1 MTERFDVI
9 VVGAGHAGCEAAL
22 AAARMGCRTLALAI
36 YLDTVAHMPCS
47 PSVGGIGKGH
57 LVKEIDALGGQMAT
71 VTDQTAI
78 QYRWLNTK
86 KGPAVRGTRTQND
99 KVRYRNLMK
108 HCLEAQEN
116 LELKQS
122 LAESLLVENGR
133 VTGIVDQ
140 LGVCF
145 EAPAVILATGTFLH
159 GLIHIGPAR
168 IPAGR
173 AGEFPSN
180 ALADQLQ
187 GLGFTLGRMK
197 TGTPARIRR
206 GSIDFTQF
214 REQEGD
220 PEPRPFS
227 LLTDGVVLPQVSCFI
242 GKTHA
247 ETHDLVRR
255 HIHLSP
261 LYNGSI
267 TGVSA
272 RYCPSLEDKV
282 IRFPQREFHQIILEP
297 EGLET
302 EEIYAS
308 GTGNSLPYEIQLQ
321 LIHSIPGLESAEV
334 MRPAYAIE
342 YDFIQPTQL
351 LPTLETKLVR
361 GLYLAGQINGTSG
374 YEEAAAQG
382 LWAGINAALRV
393 QKRPPFILDRSEAYM
408 AVLVDD
414 LITKG
419 TNEPYRMFTS
429 RAEHRLLLREDN
441 ADLRLLEKGHALGL
455 QPHSA
460 YRELVERREAMR
472 IELKRLRK
480 TTVHPSEIVNK
491 LLNARGSAL
500 LEEPVSLERLL
511 KRPELGYPDIETFSP
526 PPAPLPK
533 AVRQQVEVECK
544 YEGYLRRQEAEVLKF
559 RKLEQASIPEH
570 LSYAEIPGLSNEIRE
585 KLQNIKPFSL
595 GQASRIPGMTPAALS
610 ILLIYLKKVHNLLVQ
625 RTENPGQ
632 EIIVTTEKELA

>member
-22 AAARMGCRTLALAI
+22 ASARMGCRTLALAI

-57 LVKEIDALGGQMAT
+57 LVKEIDALGGQMAR

-122 LAESLLVENGR
+122 LTESLLVENGR
-133 VTGIVDQ
+133 VMGIVDQ
-140 LGVCF
+140 FGVCF

-159 GLIHIGPAR
+159 GLIHVGPAR

-187 GLGFTLGRMK
+187 GLGFILGRMK

-282 IRFPQREFHQIILEP
+282 IKFPHREFHQIILEP

-321 LIHSIPGLESAEV
+321 LIRSIPGLESAEV

-441 ADLRLLEKGHALGL
+441 ADLRLLEKGHVLGL

-460 YRELVERREAMR
+460 YRELVERREAMMA
-472 IELKRLRK
+472 ELKRLRR
-480 TTVHPSEIVNK
+480 TTLHPSETVNK

-511 KRPELGYPDIETFSP
+511 KRPELGYPDIQTFSP

-570 LSYAEIPGLSNEIRE
+570 LSYAEIPGLSNEIRQ
-585 KLQNIKPFSL
+585 KLQNIKPLSI

-610 ILLIYLKKVHNLLVQ
+610 ILLIYLKKVHNFPVQ
-625 RTENPGQ
+625 RTENPSQ
-632 EIIVTTEKELA
+632 EIIITTEKELA

>member
-1 MTERFDVI
+1 MSKDYDVI

-22 AAARMGCRTLALAI
+22 AAARMGCRTLVLSI

-57 LVKEIDALGGQMAT
+57 LVKEIDALGGRMAV
-71 VTDQTAI
+71 VTDRTAI
-78 QYRWLNTK
+78 QFRWLNTK

-99 KVRYRNLMK
+99 KVRYRNIMK
-108 HCLEAQEN
+108 HCLESQEN

-122 LAESLLVENGR
+122 LVESLVVENGR
-133 VTGIVDQ
+133 VVGVVDQ
-140 LGVCF
+140 LGASF
-145 EAPAVILATGTFLH
+145 EAPAVILTTGTFLH
-159 GLIHIGPAR
+159 GLIHVGSAR
-168 IPAGR
+168 IHAGR

-180 ALADQLQ
+180 LLADQLQ

-197 TGTPARIRR
+197 TGTPSRIRR
-206 GSIDFTQF
+206 QSIDFSQF
-214 REQEGD
+214 KEQFGD

-227 LLTDGVVLPQVSCFI
+227 LCTDTISLPQVSCFI
-242 GKTHA
+242 GKTHRR
-247 ETHDLVRR
+247 THDLVRR

-261 LYNGSI
+261 LYNGTI

-282 IRFPQREFHQIILEP
+282 IKFPHKAFHQIILEP

-321 LIHSIPGLESAEV
+321 LIRSIPGLEAAEV

-342 YDFIQPTQL
+342 YDFVQPTQL
-351 LPTLETKLVR
+351 SATLETKVIR

-382 LWAGINAALRV
+382 LWAGINAASQL
-393 QKRPPFILDRSEAYM
+393 QNRPPFILDRSEAYM

-419 TNEPYRMFTS
+419 TNEPYRIFTS
-429 RAEHRLLLREDN
+429 RAEYRLLLREDN
-441 ADLRLLEKGHALGL
+441 ADMRLLEKGYALGL
-455 QPHSA
+455 QPHSV
-460 YRELVERREAMR
+460 YQELLERREASLS
-472 IELKRLRK
+472 ELKRLKR
-480 TTVHPSEIVNK
+480 THLHPSETSNNLLKNK
-491 LLNARGSAL
+491 GSSFC
-500 LEEPVSLERLL
+500 EEPISLDRLL
-511 KRPELGYPDIETFSP
+511 KRPELSYADIEALSP
-526 PPAPLPK
+526 PPQPLAK
-533 AVRQQVEVECK
+533 VVKQQVEVECK

-559 RKLEQASIPEH
+559 RKLEQVSIPEKF
-570 LSYAEIPGLSNEIRE
+570 SYAEIPGLSNEIRQ
-585 KLQNIKPFSL
+585 KLQDIKPHSI
-595 GQASRIPGMTPAALS
+595 GQASRISGMTPAALS
-610 ILLIYLKKVHNLLVQ
+610 ILLVYLRKLDSSGLQVTDNRLEETGLVSGKKLV
-625 RTENPGQ
+625 
-632 EIIVTTEKELA
+632 

>member
-1 MTERFDVI
+1 MARRYDLI

-22 AAARMGCRTLALAI
+22 AAARMGCRTLVLSI

-57 LVKEIDALGGQMAT
+57 LVKEIDALGGQMAR

-78 QYRWLNTK
+78 QFRWLNTK

-108 HCLEAQEN
+108 HCLESQEN

-122 LAESLLVENGR
+122 LVESLVVEDGR
-133 VTGIVDQ
+133 IRGVFDQ
-140 LGVCF
+140 LGAFF
-145 EAPAVILATGTFLH
+145 EAPSVILTTGTFLH
-159 GLIHIGPAR
+159 GLIHIGPAK

-187 GLGFTLGRMK
+187 LLGFSLGRMK

-206 GSIDFTQF
+206 QSIDFRQF

-220 PEPRPFS
+220 SEPRPFS
-227 LLTDGVVLPQVSCFI
+227 LHTDGIRLPQISCFI
-242 GKTHA
+242 GRTH
-247 ETHDLVRR
+247 ERTHDLVRR

-267 TGVSA
+267 TGISA

-282 IRFPQREFHQIILEP
+282 IKFPHREFHQIILEP

-321 LIHSIPGLESAEV
+321 LVHSIPGLEEAEV

-351 LPTLETKLVR
+351 LPTLETKLVG

-382 LWAGINAALRV
+382 LWAGINAALRI
-393 QKRPPFILDRSEAYM
+393 QRRPPLILDRSEAYM
-408 AVLVDD
+408 AVMVDD

-419 TNEPYRMFTS
+419 THEPYRMFTS
-429 RAEHRLLLREDN
+429 RAEYRLLLREDN
-441 ADLRLLEKGHALGL
+441 ADLRLLEKGYALGL
-455 QPHSA
+455 QPRSVFQ
-460 YRELVERREAMR
+460 ELVERRKAMVG
-472 IELKRLRK
+472 ELERLRK
-480 TTVHPSEIVNK
+480 TFVQPSKAINE
-491 LLNARGSAL
+491 LLEVKGSAGL
-500 LEEPVSLERLL
+500 DEPVSLERLL
-511 KRPELGYPDIETFSP
+511 KRPELGYVDIEKLSASP
-526 PPAPLPK
+526 VPLSK

-544 YEGYLRRQEAEVLKF
+544 YEGYLRRQEAEVSRFK
-559 RKLEQASIPEH
+559 KLEQTSIPQD
-570 LSYAEIPGLSNEIRE
+570 LSYAQIPGLSNEVQQ
-585 KLQNIKPFSL
+585 KLENIKPLSI
-595 GQASRIPGMTPAALS
+595 GQASRIPGITPAAVS
-610 ILLIYLKKVHNLLVQ
+610 ILIIFLKKIQNSPL
-625 RTENPGQ
+625 
-632 EIIVTTEKELA
+632 